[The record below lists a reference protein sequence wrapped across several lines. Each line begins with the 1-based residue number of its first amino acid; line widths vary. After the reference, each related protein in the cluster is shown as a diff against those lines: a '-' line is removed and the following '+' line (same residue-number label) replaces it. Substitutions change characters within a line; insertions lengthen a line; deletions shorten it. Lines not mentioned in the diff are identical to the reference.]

1 LRCGT
6 FKFEALQPIFRLGLS
21 ALTSVPLQVSTDLNT
36 IITVV
41 YLGGFLAFM
50 LYGQRLQV
58 YMALGDIGRGL
69 NKLKL
74 MKDKS
79 RKEAIDYLV
88 NVGKAPKDPT
98 ERVDQFLDYV
108 TIMPVDID
116 PQGLVNK
123 IDHVMT
129 TNNDRVRAEVSNL
142 LAQTT
147 QVAATASGTS
157 MPALSPPNPVTVSI
171 SENLLEVAS
180 SLNLI
185 HKIVRHYYL
194 LGKKTNSYFTLIQ
207 LQMIMPMIIQE
218 ADALLNAVDSFKVGQ
233 PVGDGIG
240 AAIASRYMVGK
251 EKRVVAKDTVM
262 AISEYKGRKLYVL
275 KAEGPMGYVGQ
286 PGVAIKKVVEEMGVK
301 PSAIIM
307 IDAALKLEGEKTGE
321 IAEGVGAAI
330 GGIGVEKFQIEE
342 VATNHKVPLY
352 AILVKQSI
360 LEAITVMRKEIAE
373 ASDKVQQVL
382 NRLIEEKTKEGDD
395 VLIAGIG
402 NTLGVAQ

>member
-1 LRCGT
+1 M
-6 FKFEALQPIFRLGLS
+6 QPIFRLRLS
-21 ALTSVPLQVSTDLNT
+21 VLTSVPLQLSADYNT
-36 IITVV
+36 LITVFWV
-41 YLGGFLAFM
+41 GSFLVMM
-50 LYGQRLQV
+50 LYGQRIQV

-116 PQGLVNK
+116 PQGLVGK

-142 LAQTT
+142 LSQTN
-147 QVAATASGTS
+147 QVAVSATGTSIQTAS
-157 MPALSPPNPVTVSI
+157 APNPVTVSI

-240 AAIASRYMVGK
+240 ATIAARYMVGK

-286 PGVAIKKVVEEMGVK
+286 PGVAIKKIVEEMGVK

-342 VATNHKVPLY
+342 VATDHKVPLY

-373 ASDKVQQVL
+373 AGDKVQQVL

>member
-1 LRCGT
+1 MSILASM
-6 FKFEALQPIFRLGLS
+6 ALQSPLDTTSLLYLASFGLVIAFS
-21 ALTSVPLQVSTDLNT
+21 FYGTRIQT
-36 IITVV
+36 
-41 YLGGFLAFM
+41 FLA
-50 LYGQRLQV
+50 
-58 YMALGDIGRGL
+58 LGEISRGL
-69 NKLKL
+69 NRLKV

-79 RKEAIDYLV
+79 RKEAIDYLM
-88 NVGKAPKDPT
+88 NSGKAPNDPT
-98 ERVDQFLDYV
+98 QRVDQFLDYV

-116 PQGLVNK
+116 PQGLVGK
-123 IDHVMT
+123 IDHVVS
-129 TNNDRVRAEVSNL
+129 TNNDRVRAEVSAL
-142 LAQTT
+142 VGT
-147 QVAATASGTS
+147 GTS
-157 MPALSPPNPVTVSI
+157 SVTESI

-185 HKIVRHYYL
+185 HKIVRHFYL

-207 LQMIMPMIIQE
+207 LQMLMPMIIQE

-240 AAIASRYMVGK
+240 AVVVSKLMVGK

-262 AISEYKGRKLYVL
+262 AVSEYKGRKLYVL
-275 KAEGPMGYVGQ
+275 KAEGPMAYVGQ
-286 PGVAIKKVVEEMGVK
+286 PGVAMKRVIDDMGVK

-373 ASDKVQQVL
+373 ASDKVSQVL
-382 NRLIEEKTKEGDD
+382 NRLIEEKTKEGDEI
-395 VLIAGIG
+395 VLAGIG

>member
-1 LRCGT
+1 LGGVDSGT
-6 FKFEALQPIFRLGLS
+6 LLYLVSIVFFVIYGLY
-21 ALTSVPLQVSTDLNT
+21 ATRIQ
-36 IITVV
+36 V
-41 YLGGFLAFM
+41 YL
-50 LYGQRLQV
+50 
-58 YMALGDIGRGL
+58 ALSDISRGL
-69 NKLKL
+69 NRLKI

-79 RKEAIDYLV
+79 RKEAIDYLI
-88 NVGKAPKDPT
+88 NVGKAPGDPT

-116 PQGLVNK
+116 PQGLVGK
-123 IDHVMT
+123 IDHVVS
-129 TNNDRVRAEVSNL
+129 TNNDRVRAEVTNL
-142 LAQTT
+142 LTQTNQIAST
-147 QVAATASGTS
+147 QTGQVGVTQA
-157 MPALSPPNPVTVSI
+157 NPVTVSI

-207 LQMIMPMIIQE
+207 LQMLMPMIIQE

-240 AAIASRYMVGK
+240 ASIAARYMVGK

-262 AISEYKGRKLYVL
+262 AMAEYKGRKLYVI

-286 PGVAIKKVVEEMGVK
+286 PGIAIRKVVEEMGVK
-301 PSAIIM
+301 PSAIVM

-342 VATNHKVPLY
+342 VATNQKVPLY

-373 ASDKVQQVL
+373 ATDKVVQIL
-382 NRLIEEKTKEGDD
+382 NRVIEEKTKEGDS
-395 VLIAGIG
+395 VVIAGIG
-402 NTLGVAQ
+402 NTLGIAQ